1 MIKDV
6 LLNNGVKMPQEGF
19 GVFQITD
26 LAQCTQVVL
35 DAIETGYRLFDTAA
49 AYNNEAAVGEAI
61 RQSGL
66 KREEFFITT
75 KIGMDSI
82 GEEKAR
88 AGFERQLKL
97 LGLDYLDLYLVHM
110 PWGDYYGAWRTLE
123 ALYKEGRIRAI
134 GVSNFSPERL
144 MDLKYNFDIIP
155 AVNQIELHPLYQ
167 REDELKF
174 MRDMGIGH
182 DKAVIPDFRKELAAG
197 CRTPVDGSAF
207 PDYRIVTY
215 FDPRYLAG
223 EFHVLRHGADNGPGK
238 NPAVPAYLDVI
249 QNGCMG
255 TYHRPFPYLHI
266 FRNIAERGYIDIAG
280 YLGFRVY

>member
-49 AYNNEAAVGEAI
+49 YNNEAAVGEAI

-75 KIGMDSI
+75 KIDMDSI

-110 PWGDYYGAWRTLE
+110 PWGKSFSAGTSSAAWQSSPRPSARNVCRRTSPFGTLSWMRTTCKPLPYSTWGIRRCCAPTTRRKCSAFTSSAKTLE
-123 ALYKEGRIRAI
+123 SGRI
-134 GVSNFSPERL
+134 S
-144 MDLKYNFDIIP
+144 
-155 AVNQIELHPLYQ
+155 
-167 REDELKF
+167 
-174 MRDMGIGH
+174 
-182 DKAVIPDFRKELAAG
+182 
-197 CRTPVDGSAF
+197 
-207 PDYRIVTY
+207 
-215 FDPRYLAG
+215 
-223 EFHVLRHGADNGPGK
+223 
-238 NPAVPAYLDVI
+238 
-249 QNGCMG
+249 
-255 TYHRPFPYLHI
+255 
-266 FRNIAERGYIDIAG
+266 
-280 YLGFRVY
+280 